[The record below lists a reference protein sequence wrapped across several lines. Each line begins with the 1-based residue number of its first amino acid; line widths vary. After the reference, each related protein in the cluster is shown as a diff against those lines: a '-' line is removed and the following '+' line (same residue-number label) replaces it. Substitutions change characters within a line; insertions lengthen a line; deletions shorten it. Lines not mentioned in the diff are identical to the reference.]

1 MSNVRRHQVLR
12 LALIAIL
19 LTATSAAKAGGACDE
34 AYSNVT
40 ATIQL
45 QECRAAAERA
55 EPEAEFGYGLV
66 LWSGHDRAAQP
77 IEAIEW
83 LRRAGRHGHHLA
95 RVMLGRFLTD
105 PEAPQTVRNLPEGY
119 AWWLV
124 AGEKDAAA
132 KLRACEFFE
141 NRTRRLSR
149 SEFDPSERVR
159 IDLFDAA
166 KG

>member
-1 MSNVRRHQVLR
+1 MPRIAVL
-12 LALIAIL
+12 AIL
-19 LTATSAAKAGGACDE
+19 LSATSAASAGDACSE
-34 AYSNVT
+34 VYSNTT

-45 QECRAAAERA
+45 QDCRAAAERA

-66 LWSGHDRAAQP
+66 LWGGHDRAPQP
-77 IEAIEW
+77 REAIEW
-83 LRRAGRHGHHLA
+83 LRRAAKHGHLLA

-132 KLRACEFFE
+132 
-141 NRTRRLSR
+141 RLKPLLSQSELASGELLAKDFALKYSSSR
-149 SEFDPSERVR
+149 
-159 IDLFDAA
+159 
-166 KG
+166 